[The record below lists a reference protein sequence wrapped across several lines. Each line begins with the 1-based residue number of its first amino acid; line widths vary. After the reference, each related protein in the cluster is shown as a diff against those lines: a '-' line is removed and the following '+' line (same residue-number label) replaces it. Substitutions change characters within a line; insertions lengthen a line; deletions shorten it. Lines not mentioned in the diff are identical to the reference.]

1 MLSCEQVTR
10 LLSDS
15 MDRRLPLR
23 QRMALRMHLFMC
35 KFCSRYRRQLL
46 FLREAMR
53 RYYAEDLEQ
62 GKPLS
67 PGSLSGKA
75 RERMKATLTASLE
88 S

>member
-1 MLSCEQVTR
+1 MLSCEEVTR

-23 QRMALRMHLFMC
+23 QQVAVRMHLFMC
-35 KFCSRYRRQLL
+35 KLCSRYRRQLL

-53 RYYAEDLEQ
+53 RYAEDLEQ
-62 GKPLS
+62 GKLVP
-67 PGSLSGKA
+67 PVSLSEEA
-75 RERMKATLTASLE
+75 RERMKSTLRAGSE